1 MYKNFFLIFKNVD
14 KKFEIK
20 FIFLNLIYI
29 LNSFVQSI
37 YILSIAPIISY
48 IVLENKNQTSQF
60 MQKIVDFGYKYF
72 DNEIVIYFVF
82 FIISS
87 LIANSF
93 VIILN
98 FINFSFNQNLLS
110 KIRKKLFSKYLNSD
124 YLYINSQ
131 NLSFYNTII
140 FQQVDR
146 LVSNVFGSLN
156 LIIQNT
162 FTTLMILFSI
172 SFILKINILGIS
184 ILIVVFLLLCVLFT
198 KKFFSQKG
206 EELNKILKGRID
218 ILNKLILNFKE
229 VKIFSLKKYLAQQ
242 YGIFE
247 NNFNKNI
254 KYTSF
259 FNHSSKPFIEIIAVT
274 CLSFLIFTNFSLILS
289 GNFIIQF
296 SVVVFA
302 LYKILPSANVI
313 YTAINQINF
322 DKSSINVISDQIF
335 RKSIINI
342 DNSINHELN
351 KEVLKEKLI
360 SLSLNNLSF
369 KYGDQN
375 LINNFNYNFKTNNF
389 YLIKGPSGRGKSTL
403 LNLLIGILPFRSGDI
418 ILNNKKFF
426 NYNNQEWFKFIS
438 YVPQKITLLNNTIK
452 ENITFSFDSDMN
464 DKKYIDVLKKVNLYE
479 EFLHR
484 ENEIISEFSSNISGG
499 QAQRIGLARALYRDS
514 KIIFLDEPT
523 SNLDE
528 KNEINFLKLVNN
540 LKKDRIIIMISHK
553 NHKMIVFDD
562 IINF

>member
-29 LNSFVQSI
+29 LNSFIQSI

-206 EELNKILKGRID
+206 EELNKILKGRIN

-259 FNHSSKPFIEIIAVT
+259 FNHSSKPFIEIIAIT

-296 SVVVFA
+296 SVIVFA

-342 DNSINHELN
+342 DNSINYELN

-403 LNLLIGILPFRSGDI
+403 LNLLIGILPFGSGDI